1 MLGIESLT
9 GGLPLAVYKFLDR
22 WLYVGQ
28 CLRDQL
34 FFRTASPMSL
44 TMNPD
49 TRLKTQ
55 TPLPDEE
62 QATKKLSTHQKERL
76 PDHIVHGRCP
86 FCEPKQAR
94 TKAISVYVRTC
105 QYI

>member
-62 QATKKLSTHQKERL
+62 QATKKIVNTSERKATRPYCTWPLSFL
-76 PDHIVHGRCP
+76 
-86 FCEPKQAR
+86 
-94 TKAISVYVRTC
+94 
-105 QYI
+105 